1 MGPPRDRKPDDEDV
15 PGRNDRHDDE
25 EEQSALELL
34 WALRTTPL
42 TPRGRHPSGHGL
54 PGTDNLGPAARQL
67 QDEIDERRRLLVE
80 LLAGHLGS
88 GAMTVPAILS
98 LLSKEERDRMNELLG
113 GRTIAEVLGTT
124 DLFHLGLG

>member
-1 MGPPRDRKPDDEDV
+1 MGPARDRAPDEDV
-15 PGRNDRHDDE
+15 PGRDDRPGDD
-25 EEQSALELL
+25 EEQSALELI

-42 TPRGRHPSGHGL
+42 TPRGRHPSGQGL
-54 PGTDNLGPAARQL
+54 PETDNLGPAAQQL
-67 QDEIDERRRLLVE
+67 QGEMDERRRLLVQ

-98 LLSKEERDRMNELLG
+98 RLSKEERDRMNELLG

-124 DLFHLGLG
+124 DLFHLGLD

>member
-1 MGPPRDRKPDDEDV
+1 MGPARDRVPDEDV
-15 PGRNDRHDDE
+15 PRADDRQGDD
-25 EEQSALELL
+25 EEQSALELI

-42 TPRGRHPSGHGL
+42 TPGRRHPSGDG
-54 PGTDNLGPAARQL
+54 PRETDNLGPAARQL
-67 QDEIDERRRLLVE
+67 QDEMAERRRLLVT

-98 LLSKEERDRMNELLG
+98 RLSKEEHDRMSELLG

-124 DLFHLGLG
+124 DLFHLGLD